1 MEHVRTVAQVP
12 LPPGVREV
20 IRTRLSQH
28 SKEEGALLL
37 AAAVLGRTCT
47 FERLCKVA
55 DLSETDALEALEVL
69 LDGRLLTERP
79 SDRRPYTLA
88 HDYIREVV
96 YSESR
101 EARRRVF
108 HRRALLA
115 LEAAGGT
122 AAECAFHALAAL
134 LDEPAFRYSVAA
146 GSEAFA
152 TYATHEALTHFDKA
166 LATARRMQDRGESVE
181 GELLS
186 RLYRQRGQILELLQ
200 NDKAA
205 EANYEEMLDV
215 AVHHRNQAMELAA
228 LISQSTLYGNYTEV
242 FNPAKA
248 REAGLQALAKARELG
263 DQEAEAGALWALTVT
278 EFFSAGDNNMIM
290 AYGLQGLALARELG
304 LKELVGGTLNILCW
318 PFVGEKQLGQARA
331 ALTEAQDIWREL
343 GNLQRLGETYRFML
357 IIHFAAGDLHR
368 LLNEATELVD
378 LSVVTGSRLDQLNG
392 LVWLAHAHSLQGHFR
407 QAQGYL
413 DQSGVLTAAI
423 GYSNEAQGYAI
434 GRIKFFLA
442 VGALAEAESWADRL
456 YAQRET
462 IMPTLTHYYLTIV
475 ALAKIACGKLDEGQA
490 ILDDRLAGLQ
500 ADAPE
505 FNIITLIAIAYG
517 HLHLAQGRPEALFAG
532 LEEQVWQYREAG
544 FLSFLADE
552 YWLRGRTE
560 MALGNYEA
568 AREALLKAR
577 DAAEAQ
583 EEQAVLWQILVSLAE
598 VEEACG
604 DVETAERL
612 RDEAREVVGY
622 IVEHAGELR
631 ERFLER
637 PEVVSL
643 LNEF

>member
-1 MEHVRTVAQVP
+1 
-12 LPPGVREV
+12 
-20 IRTRLSQH
+20 
-28 SKEEGALLL
+28 
-37 AAAVLGRTCT
+37 
-47 FERLCKVA
+47 
-55 DLSETDALEALEVL
+55 
-69 LDGRLLTERP
+69 
-79 SDRRPYTLA
+79 
-88 HDYIREVV
+88 
-96 YSESR
+96 
-101 EARRRVF
+101 
-108 HRRALLA
+108 
-115 LEAAGGT
+115 
-122 AAECAFHALAAL
+122 
-134 LDEPAFRYSVAA
+134 
-146 GSEAFA
+146 
-152 TYATHEALTHFDKA
+152 
-166 LATARRMQDRGESVE
+166 
-181 GELLS
+181 
-186 RLYRQRGQILELLQ
+186 
-200 NDKAA
+200 
-205 EANYEEMLDV
+205 
-215 AVHHRNQAMELAA
+215 
-228 LISQSTLYGNYTEV
+228 
-242 FNPAKA
+242 
-248 REAGLQALAKARELG
+248 
-263 DQEAEAGALWALTVT
+263 
-278 EFFSAGDNNMIM
+278 MIM

-331 ALTEAQDIWREL
+331 ALTEAQDIWHEL

-612 RDEAREVVGY
+612 RDEAREAVSY

-631 ERFLER
+631 ETFLAR